1 MNQTLLSARI
11 AEAHA
16 LRYTPAGLP
25 ALDLRL
31 EHESEVTEA
40 GQARQVKVEIRAVA
54 FGTDAET
61 LSRQAVGSGFRF
73 TGFLAAPRH
82 GKHPVLHIQS
92 FQASSVA
99 DRPSA
104 LSSTD

>member
-1 MNQTLLSARI
+1 MNQTILSARI
-11 AEAHA
+11 AEVQA

-31 EHESEVTEA
+31 EHESQAHEA
-40 GQARQVKVEIRAVA
+40 GLQREVRVEVKAVA

-61 LSRQAVGSGFRF
+61 LARQAIGSAFRF

-92 FQASSVA
+92 FQQDSIS
-99 DRPSA
+99 
-104 LSSTD
+104 

>member
-1 MNQTLLSARI
+1 MNQTILSARI
-11 AEAHA
+11 AEAQA

-31 EHESEVTEA
+31 EHESDVREA
-40 GQARQVKVEIRAVA
+40 GAQRQVRVEVRAVA

-61 LSRQAVGSGFRF
+61 LARQASGSAFRF

-92 FQASSVA
+92 FQQDLNS
-99 DRPSA
+99 
-104 LSSTD
+104 

>member
-1 MNQTLLSARI
+1 LNQTILSARI
-11 AEAHA
+11 AEAAA

-25 ALDLRL
+25 AIDLRL
-31 EHESEVTEA
+31 EHESETLEA
-40 GQARQVKVEIRAVA
+40 GQKRQVRVEIKAVA

-92 FQASSVA
+92 FQQ
-99 DRPSA
+99 DQ
-104 LSSTD
+104 LS

>member
-1 MNQTLLSARI
+1 MNQTILSARI
-11 AEAHA
+11 AEATA

-31 EHESEVTEA
+31 EHESELPEA
-40 GQARQVKVEIRAVA
+40 GQQRQVKVELKAVA
-54 FGTDAET
+54 FGTQAET
-61 LSRQAVGSGFRF
+61 LARQAIGSGFRF

-92 FQASSVA
+92 FQQ
-99 DRPSA
+99 DI
-104 LSSTD
+104 

>member
-1 MNQTLLSARI
+1 MNQTILSARI
-11 AEAHA
+11 AEASP

-31 EHESEVTEA
+31 EHESDAEEA
-40 GQARQVKVEIRAVA
+40 GQQRQVKVEIRAVA

-61 LSRQAVGSGFRF
+61 LVRQSIGSGFRF

-92 FQASSVA
+92 FQV
-99 DRPSA
+99 
-104 LSSTD
+104 L

>member
-1 MNQTLLSARI
+1 VNQTILSARI
-11 AEAHA
+11 AEAQA

-31 EHESEVTEA
+31 EHESEVREA
-40 GQARQVKVEIRAVA
+40 DATRQVRVEVKAVA

-61 LSRQAVGSGFRF
+61 LARQAIGSAFRF

-92 FQASSVA
+92 FQQDPDS
-99 DRPSA
+99 
-104 LSSTD
+104 